1 MDISEES
8 LMKLEDFAEM
18 KTYSVEEVHDML
30 EVSEKGNVKQ
40 KIHNCMIVL
49 KNDPIL
55 QKAICRDELTGRV
68 DIRKEMPWKRR
79 GKHIT
84 DTDINNLKL
93 YLEEKYELT
102 SERVITTS
110 LDIIANE
117 NSYHPIQNYLESLE
131 WDGINRISNL
141 LPHFLGA
148 ERNVYTEGVMKMHM
162 LAAISRVYEPG
173 IKYDIMLCLVGG
185 QGAGKS
191 TFFRFLAL
199 KDEWFTDDLDRL
211 EDDNIYRKLQGH
223 WIIEMGE
230 MSATVNAKSLE
241 KTKSFLSRQ
250 KETYKIPY
258 ETHPEDRPRQCV
270 FCGTSN
276 DLNFLPLDRTGN
288 RRFAP
293 VLIDADKAETHPM
306 EDETES
312 RKYIE
317 QAWAEAMVLYK
328 EGNVL
333 LNYTAE
339 MEEQVKQL
347 QRAFMPEDT
356 NAGVIQE
363 FLDSYEDDYVCT
375 RILFYDALQ
384 RIGEMK
390 QWESKEISNIMNNA
404 ITGWEMHGTHR
415 FGGEHGTQRSWKRVK
430 SIEHVKKEEFME
442 LDAQMELPFD

>member
-1 MDISEES
+1 MG
-8 LMKLEDFAEM
+8 LEDIVKEEL
-18 KTYSVEEVHDML
+18 YSTADVKEML
-30 EVSEKGNVKQ
+30 ERTEKGKIKQ
-40 KIHNCMIVL
+40 SIHNCVFVL
-49 KNDPIL
+49 QNDPAL
-55 QKAICRDELTGRV
+55 RKAICRDELTGRV
-68 DIRKEMPWKRR
+68 DIVKKMGWKRR

-93 YLEEKYELT
+93 YLEENYGIT
-102 SERVITTS
+102 SDRVITTS
-110 LDIIANE
+110 MDIIANE
-117 NSYHPIQNYLESLE
+117 NSYHPIRNYLEQLK
-131 WDGINRISNL
+131 WDGKPRVANL

-148 ERNVYTEGVMKMHM
+148 EKTAYTEGVMKMHM
-162 LAAISRVYEPG
+162 LAAISRVYHPG

-211 EDDNIYRKLQGH
+211 EDDNIYRKMQGH

-293 VLIDADKAETHPM
+293 VLIHPEKAEVHPM
-306 EDETES
+306 ENEKES
-312 RKYIE
+312 RAYME
-317 QAWAEAMVLYK
+317 QAWAEAMVLYRQ
-328 EGNVL
+328 GDVL
-333 LNYTAE
+333 LDYTEE
-339 MEEQVKQL
+339 MEEQVREL
-347 QRAFMPEDT
+347 QKSFMPEDT
-356 NAGVIQE
+356 DAGVIQA
-363 FLDSYEDDYVCT
+363 FLDDYEDDFICT
-375 RILFYDALQ
+375 GILFYEALQ
-384 RIGEMK
+384 RTGEMK
-390 QWESKEISNIMNNA
+390 SWQGKELASIMNNA
-404 ITGWEMHGTHR
+404 VEGWKPHSNHR
-415 FGGEHGTQRSWKRVK
+415 FKKPYGTQRSWKR
-430 SIEHVKKEEFME
+430 IEEKGGMTDAEGFMKVPE
-442 LDAQMELPFD
+442 QMDLPFV

>member
-1 MDISEES
+1 MRKELMDISEES

-68 DIRKEMPWKRR
+68 DITKEMPWKRR

-293 VLIDADKAETHPM
+293 VLIDADKAENIL
-306 EDETES
+306 S
-312 RKYIE
+312 RLGRKPWFCI
-317 QAWAEAMVLYK
+317 
-328 EGNVL
+328 
-333 LNYTAE
+333 
-339 MEEQVKQL
+339 
-347 QRAFMPEDT
+347 
-356 NAGVIQE
+356 
-363 FLDSYEDDYVCT
+363 
-375 RILFYDALQ
+375 
-384 RIGEMK
+384 
-390 QWESKEISNIMNNA
+390 
-404 ITGWEMHGTHR
+404 
-415 FGGEHGTQRSWKRVK
+415 
-430 SIEHVKKEEFME
+430 KKEMCY
-442 LDAQMELPFD
+442 

>member
-1 MDISEES
+1 MRKELMDISEES

-230 MSATVNAKSLE
+230 CNCKCKKFGKNKVISE
-241 KTKSFLSRQ
+241 
-250 KETYKIPY
+250 P
-258 ETHPEDRPRQCV
+258 
-270 FCGTSN
+270 
-276 DLNFLPLDRTGN
+276 
-288 RRFAP
+288 
-293 VLIDADKAETHPM
+293 
-306 EDETES
+306 TE
-312 RKYIE
+312 RDI
-317 QAWAEAMVLYK
+317 
-328 EGNVL
+328 
-333 LNYTAE
+333 
-339 MEEQVKQL
+339 
-347 QRAFMPEDT
+347 
-356 NAGVIQE
+356 
-363 FLDSYEDDYVCT
+363 
-375 RILFYDALQ
+375 
-384 RIGEMK
+384 
-390 QWESKEISNIMNNA
+390 
-404 ITGWEMHGTHR
+404 
-415 FGGEHGTQRSWKRVK
+415 
-430 SIEHVKKEEFME
+430 
-442 LDAQMELPFD
+442 